1 MRKIRLIAIATV
13 VGAAALIPSIASAG
27 GISW

>member
-1 MRKIRLIAIATV
+1 MRKIRLVAVAAV

-27 GISW
+27 VLW